1 MSDGARPSCI
11 RIRIRGGTMTES
23 VTLRRRK
30 GLKQNE
36 GFWGMFFLAPTI
48 IGFLVFTIIPVIMS
62 LVYSFHKYD
71 GITAMKYVGLN
82 NYSRLLGNKE
92 FIQSLGNTIY
102 FAIGTVPI
110 GCFLALFVAVVLN
123 QKIRGRMFYRSCF
136 FVPTIVSMVAI
147 SVVFQQMFNQDY
159 GAINQIIGF
168 FGIPPQSW
176 FASKTQAMPCVIFV
190 TIWKGIGVTIVIF
203 LAGLTGIDSQLYE
216 AAEIDGAGPITK
228 FFRITIPLL
237 RSTITFVLI
246 NNTIGA
252 FQAFD
257 QIYML
262 TSGGPAKATQ
272 TVSYLIYQNAFNYWK
287 MGYASAMAY
296 IMFIIILIVSIVQL
310 YLSRDEKL

>member
-1 MSDGARPSCI
+1 
-11 RIRIRGGTMTES
+11 MTGS
-23 VTLRRRK
+23 VSLNRKK

-36 GFWGMFFLAPTI
+36 GLWGMFFLAPTI

-62 LVYSFHKYD
+62 AIYSLHEYD
-71 GITAMKYVGLN
+71 GITPMEWVSIE
-82 NYSRLLGNKE
+82 NYTKLLTNKE
-92 FIQSLGNTIY
+92 FIKSLGNTIY
-102 FAIGTVPI
+102 FAIGTVPV

-159 GAINQIIGF
+159 GVMNDILGW
-168 FGIPPQSW
+168 FGIPPQKW
-176 FASKTQAMPCVIFV
+176 LASKALAMPVVIFV
-190 TIWKGIGVTIVIF
+190 SIWKGIGVTIVIF

-216 AAEIDGAGPITK
+216 AAEIDGAGAITK
-228 FFRITIPLL
+228 FFRITIPML
-237 RSTITFVLI
+237 RSTITFVVI
-246 NNTIGA
+246 NNLISS

-262 TSGGPAKATQ
+262 TSGGPAKSTQ
-272 TVSYLIYQNAFNYWK
+272 TISYLIYKNAFSYWK

-296 IMFIIILIVSIVQL
+296 IMFVIILVCSIVQL
-310 YLSRDEKL
+310 FISRDEKL